1 MSFHDPGTTWFLAQL
16 KPNSDRIAERHLTRQ
31 GFTTFLPRQEV
42 TRRVRDHFITALR
55 PLFPGYIFLALNAAM
70 GHWRAVNGT
79 SGISRLVS
87 FGQAPAPVPADIVRQ
102 LRARCDASGLLLP
115 PKVLQPGD
123 QVCLTSGPFANFVA
137 EIESIVPDRRVWVLM
152 DLMGGRTR
160 VAVAAEQLRLV

>member
-1 MSFHDPGTTWFLAQL
+1 M
-16 KPNSDRIAERHLTRQ
+16 
-31 GFTTFLPRQEV
+31 
-42 TRRVRDHFITALR
+42 
-55 PLFPGYIFLALNAAM
+55 
-70 GHWRAVNGT
+70 
-79 SGISRLVS
+79 
-87 FGQAPAPVPADIVRQ
+87 PADIVRQ